1 MEKRIGIIAII
12 IEDPESVSQVNT
24 VLHETAGL
32 VVGRMG
38 LPNVADGIAVISI
51 VAVGDTNAISS
62 MSGKLGQIP
71 GVLCNTMY
79 SKHQIKA

>member
-1 MEKRIGIIAII
+1 
-12 IEDPESVSQVNT
+12 
-24 VLHETAGL
+24 
-32 VVGRMG
+32 MG
-38 LPNVADGIAVISI
+38 LPNVVDGIAVISI
-51 VAVGDTNAISS
+51 VALGDTNAISS